1 MEGRFRTLLDLTSL
15 SLVSERRW
23 HAVNVNDHIHLSYE
37 ARSQPTSRKAR
48 EQLSDY
54 DKVNRVYDFTV

>member
-23 HAVNVNDHIHLSYE
+23 HAVNVNDHILLSYE
-37 ARSQPTSRKAR
+37 AWSHKAR